1 MSSLSGSYILEVY
14 NSRNTLLELLKHE
27 EYDVS
32 DYTNFSVN
40 EINTMYSNNQLD
52 MLVERQSDGSKVYV
66 KHMLNNNNKQ
76 IRKENLDELVEDLF
90 VIENVLTN
98 KEKDTIIIIAEDEP
112 NDTITTKMKYLYDHD
127 GIFVVIHNIK
137 RLQFNILKHTLVP
150 DISILNE
157 DELKLLMVEK
167 NFDKLDLLPEISR
180 FDPQALAVCLR
191 PKQVCKLIRKSVTA
205 VDTTYYRVCV

>member
-32 DYTNFSVN
+32 DYMNFSVN

-112 NDTITTKMKYLYDHD
+112 NDTITTKMKYLYDD
-127 GIFVVIHNIK
+127 GGVFVVIHNIK

-157 DELKLLMVEK
+157 DELKELMIEK
-167 NFDKLDLLPEISR
+167 NFDKVNSLPEISR

-191 PKQVCKLIRKSVTA
+191 PKQVCKLIRKSVTSVHA
-205 VDTTYYRVCV
+205 TYYRVCV

>member
-1 MSSLSGSYILEVY
+1 MSSLSSSYILEVY
-14 NSRNTLLELLKHE
+14 NSRNTILELLKHE

-32 DYTNFSVN
+32 DYSNFSIN

-52 MLVERQSDGSKVYV
+52 MLVERERDGSKLYV

-112 NDTITTKMKYLYDHD
+112 NDTITAKMKYLYDHD
-127 GIFVVIHNIK
+127 GVFVVIHNIK
-137 RLQFNILKHTLVP
+137 RLQFNILKHSLVP
-150 DISILNE
+150 DISILN
-157 DELKLLMVEK
+157 DSELKELMVEK
-167 NFDKLDLLPEISR
+167 NFDRLSSLPEISR
-180 FDPQALAVCLR
+180 FDPQALAVGLR
-191 PKQVCKLIRKSVTA
+191 PKQVCKLIRKSITA
-205 VDTTYYRVCV
+205 VDSTYYRVCV

>member
-32 DYTNFSVN
+32 DYMNFSVN

-98 KEKDTIIIIAEDEP
+98 KEKDTIIVIAEDEP

-127 GIFVVIHNIK
+127 GVFVVIHNIK

-157 DELKLLMVEK
+157 DELKVLMVEK
-167 NFDKLDLLPEISR
+167 NFDKLNLLPEISR

-191 PKQVCKLIRKSVTA
+191 PKQVCKLNRKSVTA

>member
-1 MSSLSGSYILEVY
+1 
-14 NSRNTLLELLKHE
+14 
-27 EYDVS
+27 
-32 DYTNFSVN
+32 
-40 EINTMYSNNQLD
+40 MYSNNQLD
-52 MLVERQSDGSKVYV
+52 MMLERQSDGSKVYV

-98 KEKDTIIIIAEDEP
+98 KEKDTIIVIAEDEP
-112 NDTITTKMKYLYDHD
+112 NDTITTKMKYLYDD
-127 GIFVVIHNIK
+127 GGVFVVIHNIK

-157 DELKLLMVEK
+157 DELNELKVEK
-167 NFDKLDLLPEISR
+167 NFGELNLLPEISR

-191 PKQVCKLIRKSVTA
+191 PKQVCKLIRKSVTS